1 MGKRKGYVFGL
12 AAFLSVIFILQGCG
26 KDRVTG
32 SKEQVPVSLEATE
45 AERDDPGMSDMQ
57 EAGRD
62 DSGISD
68 TQEAETEA
76 FVSPATS
83 GALHVE
89 GTQLTDSHGKA
100 VQLRGIS
107 THGLSWFPEYINEE
121 CFRQLRQEWNVNV
134 VRLAMYTDEY
144 GGYCSGGDQNAL
156 KELVKCGVEYATAQ
170 DLYVIIDW
178 HILYDS
184 NPNINLDAAKD
195 FFAEMAEQYG
205 EYDNVLYEICNEP
218 NGDTSWEDIKNYAQE
233 IIPIIR
239 TYDENGIIIVGT
251 PNWSQRVDEAAADP
265 ITGYEN
271 IMYTLHFY
279 AASHTDSLRNTMIQ
293 AVEAGLPVFVTEYG
307 ICDSSGNGPINEEQA
322 GQWISAMN
330 EYGISYVAWNL
341 SNKEETSAIIKS
353 TCKKTSGFTA
363 EDLSDS
369 GRWLYQLLTSETQNP
384 LLLLSP

>member
-1 MGKRKGYVFGL
+1 
-12 AAFLSVIFILQGCG
+12 
-26 KDRVTG
+26 
-32 SKEQVPVSLEATE
+32 
-45 AERDDPGMSDMQ
+45 
-57 EAGRD
+57 
-62 DSGISD
+62 
-68 TQEAETEA
+68 
-76 FVSPATS
+76 
-83 GALHVE
+83 
-89 GTQLTDSHGKA
+89 
-100 VQLRGIS
+100 
-107 THGLSWFPEYINEE
+107 
-121 CFRQLRQEWNVNV
+121 
-134 VRLAMYTDEY
+134 
-144 GGYCSGGDQNAL
+144 
-156 KELVKCGVEYATAQ
+156 
-170 DLYVIIDW
+170 
-178 HILYDS
+178 
-184 NPNINLDAAKD
+184 
-195 FFAEMAEQYG
+195 MAEQYG

-239 TYDENGIIIVGT
+239 AYDENGIIIVGT

-293 AVEAGLPVFVTEYG
+293 AVSAGLPVFVTEYG

-353 TCKKTSGFTA
+353 TCKKTSDFTA

-369 GRWLYQLLTSETQNP
+369 GRWLYQLLTSEMQNP